1 MLILQEIN
9 IKYNINMLDIEDFK
23 KKLDKKSRLMGIDP
37 GRKRVGIAISDE
49 NKIIATPYT
58 TIIKNKYSDFVKE
71 IIKVVEENQIKG
83 IIIGNPI
90 NMDGTASQS
99 SQSAKDLAI
108 NLSKD
113 VTENV
118 TLWDERLSSQG
129 AFNLSND
136 LASNTTKKVSK
147 LDENSAQF
155 ILQGALDYITRENT
169 WSDTI
174 KRL

>member
-9 IKYNINMLDIEDFK
+9 IKKYNTIMLDIEDFK

-71 IIKVVEENQIKG
+71 IIEIFKENQIKG
-83 IIIGNPI
+83 IVVGNPV
-90 NMDGTASQS
+90 NMDGTSSNS

-118 TLWDERLSSQG
+118 VWWDERLSSQG

-147 LDENSAQF
+147 LDQNSAQF
-155 ILQGALDYITRENT
+155 ILQGVLDYLT
-169 WSDTI
+169 
-174 KRL
+174 K

>member
-1 MLILQEIN
+1 
-9 IKYNINMLDIEDFK
+9 MLDIEDFK
-23 KKLDKKSRLMGIDP
+23 KKLNKKSRLMGIDP

-58 TIIKNKYSDFVKE
+58 TIIKNKYSDFIKE

-83 IIIGNPI
+83 IVIGNPI

-136 LASNTTKKVSK
+136 LASNTSKKVSK
-147 LDENSAQF
+147 LDQNSAQF
-155 ILQGALDYITRENT
+155 ILQGALDYLTRKNT
-169 WSDTI
+169 
-174 KRL
+174 

>member
-9 IKYNINMLDIEDFK
+9 IKKYNTNMLDIEDFK

-71 IIKVVEENQIKG
+71 IIEIFKENQIKG
-83 IIIGNPI
+83 IVVGNPI
-90 NMDGTASQS
+90 NMDGTSSNS

-118 TLWDERLSSQG
+118 VLWDERLSSQG

-136 LASNTTKKVSK
+136 LASNTTKKVNK
-147 LDENSAQF
+147 LDQNSAQF
-155 ILQGALDYITRENT
+155 ILQGVLDYLT
-169 WSDTI
+169 
-174 KRL
+174 K

>member
-1 MLILQEIN
+1 
-9 IKYNINMLDIEDFK
+9 MLDIEDFK

-83 IIIGNPI
+83 IVIGNPI
-90 NMDGTASQS
+90 NMDGSASKS
-99 SQSAKDLAI
+99 SQSAKDLAL

-113 VTENV
+113 VTENI

-136 LASNTTKKVSK
+136 LASNTSKKVSK

-155 ILQGALDYITRENT
+155 ILQGALDYLTR
-169 WSDTI
+169 
-174 KRL
+174 

>member
-1 MLILQEIN
+1 
-9 IKYNINMLDIEDFK
+9 MLDIEEFK

-37 GRKRVGIAISDE
+37 GSKRIGIAISDE
-49 NKIIATPYT
+49 NKIIATPDT
-58 TIIKNKYSDFVKE
+58 TLIKNKYSDFLKE
-71 IIKVVEENQIKG
+71 IIKIFNENQIKG
-83 IIIGNPI
+83 IVVGNPI
-90 NMDGTASQS
+90 NMDGSYGQS

-136 LASNTTKKVSK
+136 LASNTSKKISK

-155 ILQGALDYITRENT
+155 ILQGALEYLTKENT
-169 WSDTI
+169 
-174 KRL
+174 

>member
-1 MLILQEIN
+1 M
-9 IKYNINMLDIEDFK
+9 
-23 KKLDKKSRLMGIDP
+23 RIDP
-37 GRKRVGIAISDE
+37 GRKRVGIAITDE

-71 IIKVVEENQIKG
+71 IIEIFKENQIKG
-83 IIIGNPI
+83 IVVGNPI
-90 NMDGTASQS
+90 NMDGTSSNS

-118 TLWDERLSSQG
+118 VLWDERLSSQG

-136 LASNTTKKVSK
+136 LASNTTKKVNK
-147 LDENSAQF
+147 LDQNSAQF
-155 ILQGALDYITRENT
+155 ILQGVLDYLT
-169 WSDTI
+169 
-174 KRL
+174 K

>member
-1 MLILQEIN
+1 
-9 IKYNINMLDIEDFK
+9 MLDIEDFK

-37 GRKRVGIAISDE
+37 GRRRFGIAISDE

-58 TIIKNKYSDFVKE
+58 TIIKNKYSDFIKE

-83 IIIGNPI
+83 IVIGNPI

-136 LASNTTKKVSK
+136 LASNTSKKVSK

-155 ILQGALDYITRENT
+155 ILQGALDYLTRENT
-169 WSDTI
+169 
-174 KRL
+174 

>member
-9 IKYNINMLDIEDFK
+9 IKKYNINMLDIEEFK
-23 KKLDKKSRLMGIDP
+23 KKLIKKSRLMGIDP

-71 IIKVVEENQIKG
+71 IIKVVQENQIKG
-83 IIIGNPI
+83 IIVGNPI

-136 LASNTTKKVSK
+136 LTSNTSKKVSK

-155 ILQGALDYITRENT
+155 ILQGALDFLTRENT
-169 WSDTI
+169 
-174 KRL
+174 

>member
-1 MLILQEIN
+1 
-9 IKYNINMLDIEDFK
+9 MLDIEDFK
-23 KKLDKKSRLMGIDP
+23 KKLNKKSRLMGIDP
-37 GRKRVGIAISDE
+37 GKKRVGIAISDE

-71 IIKVVEENQIKG
+71 IIKVVKENQIKG
-83 IIIGNPI
+83 IVIGNPI

-99 SQSAKDLAI
+99 SQSAKNLAI

-118 TLWDERLSSQG
+118 TLCDERLSSQG

-136 LASNTTKKVSK
+136 LATNTSKKVSK

-155 ILQGALDYITRENT
+155 ILQGALDYLTRENT
-169 WSDTI
+169 
-174 KRL
+174 

>member
-1 MLILQEIN
+1 
-9 IKYNINMLDIEDFK
+9 MLDIEDFK

-71 IIKVVEENQIKG
+71 IIEIFKENQIKG
-83 IIIGNPI
+83 IVVGNPI
-90 NMDGTASQS
+90 NMDGTSSNS

-113 VTENV
+113 VTENIV
-118 TLWDERLSSQG
+118 LWDERLSSQG

-136 LASNTTKKVSK
+136 LTSNTTKKVSK
-147 LDENSAQF
+147 LDQNSAQF
-155 ILQGALDYITRENT
+155 ILQGVLDYLT
-169 WSDTI
+169 
-174 KRL
+174 K

>member
-1 MLILQEIN
+1 
-9 IKYNINMLDIEDFK
+9 MLDIEDFK

-136 LASNTTKKVSK
+136 LASNTSKKVSK

-155 ILQGALDYITRENT
+155 ILQGALDYLTRENT
-169 WSDTI
+169 
-174 KRL
+174 